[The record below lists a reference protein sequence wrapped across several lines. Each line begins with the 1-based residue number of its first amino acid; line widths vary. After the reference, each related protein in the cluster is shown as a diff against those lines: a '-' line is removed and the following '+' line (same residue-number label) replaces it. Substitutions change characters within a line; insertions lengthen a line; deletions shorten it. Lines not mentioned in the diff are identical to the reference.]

1 MMIAPYIIA
10 VIALI
15 IILKIFTLPFKII
28 LKFVTNSI
36 IGGIALLLLSYFG
49 IIIAVNWWTVV
60 LTGLFGAPGLVI
72 ALIITMLM

>member
-28 LKFVTNSI
+28 FKFVTNSI
-36 IGGIALLLLSYFG
+36 IGGIALLALSYFG
-49 IIIAVNWWTVV
+49 IIIAINWWTVV